1 MPLDLDS
8 KKKLEK
14 NREIKF
20 IFQKTRTGRSTQ
32 CGSGGG
38 KAGDENISLRELFP
52 EYNWKLPFYIYD
64 S

>member
-38 KAGDENISLRELFP
+38 KAGHENISLRELFP

>member
-8 KKKLEK
+8 KKKTGK

-20 IFQKTRTGRSTQ
+20 IFQKTRAGRSAQ

-38 KAGDENISLRELFP
+38 KAGENISLRELFP